1 MGYLT
6 VGLIITIYTINFAWM
21 VINLLIR
28 LKQLLKRRK
37 LKKELAKKQAV
48 KLDIAM
54 EKEQDIARMETNIS
68 T

>member
-54 EKEQDIARMETNIS
+54 EKEQDVARMETNIS

>member
-48 KLDIAM
+48 KLDVAM
-54 EKEQDIARMETNIS
+54 EKEQDVARMETNIS